1 MAQPVVKAG
10 QRGRPLLRGAS
21 SLLPWLLPVLIILL
35 WQFGASLNLVSPRIF
50 PSPLK
55 VLAAA
60 WNLIESGA
68 LFEHL
73 IVSLRRAFAGLAIGG
88 GIGFVL
94 GILNG
99 LFPISYKLF
108 DSTIQM
114 VRNIP
119 HLALLPLVIIWIG
132 IGEEGKIFLVSLG
145 VLFPVYVNT
154 YHGLRSVQ
162 PGFLEVGKV
171 YGLSHWQTIRHIVL
185 PGALPSIFVGLR
197 YALGIMWLTLIVA
210 ETVNTTSGIGY
221 LAMNAR
227 EFMKADIIIFSVI
240 LYALLGKLAD
250 LITKWLEHALLPWER
265 SRSR

>member
-10 QRGRPLLRGAS
+10 RSGRPLLRGAS

-55 VLAAA
+55 VLTDA

-68 LFEHL
+68 LFDHL
-73 IVSLRRAFAGLAIGG
+73 IVSLRRAFVGLAIGG

-99 LFPISYKLF
+99 LFPLSYKLF

-145 VLFPVYVNT
+145 VLFPIYVNT
-154 YHGLRSVQ
+154 YHGLRSVH
-162 PGFLEVGKV
+162 PGFLEVGRV
-171 YGLSHWQTIRHIVL
+171 YGLNHWQTIRHIVL

-265 SRSR
+265 SLRR